1 MTPMTAWWQ
10 HFSNALTQQE
20 CQFLMEYGMKHPPVQ
35 ATVGHGGKSVVDDHL
50 RRSTVRWL
58 SRSDPDLAMLY
69 AKIETMGLKANAN
82 AFGFDLAG
90 FHEVQFTEYDADVS
104 GTYGWHDDL
113 NWTKNTPFDRKMSM
127 VIQLSSKDDYTGG
140 KLEFKH
146 DPLPSGIFENQGD
159 VIFFPSFNTH
169 RVTPVK
175 LGKRH
180 SLVTWFVGPKFR

>member
-1 MTPMTAWWQ
+1 MNSWWQ
-10 HFSNALTQQE
+10 LFSKAFTEQE
-20 CQFLMEYGMKHPPVQ
+20 CQWLIDYGVKHSPVQ

-58 SRSDPDLAMLY
+58 NRSDAALTPFFARVEKMALQ
-69 AKIETMGLKANAN
+69 ANAN

-90 FHEVQFTEYDADVS
+90 FHEVQFTEYNADNS
-104 GTYGWHDDL
+104 GTYGWHEDL

-127 VIQLSSKDDYTGG
+127 VIQLSKPDDYTGG
-140 KLEFKH
+140 KLEFAH
-146 DPLPSGIFENQGD
+146 DPLKEGQFSNQGD
-159 VIFFPSFNTH
+159 VIFFPSFNRH

-175 LGKRH
+175 LGVRY